1 MKRLDITFH
10 FTIKNELD
18 VTPQTYH
25 ELANYILDMAW
36 DDIYNCGL
44 EPGNYEV
51 NVIKE
56 EW

>member
-51 NVIKE
+51 NMIKE